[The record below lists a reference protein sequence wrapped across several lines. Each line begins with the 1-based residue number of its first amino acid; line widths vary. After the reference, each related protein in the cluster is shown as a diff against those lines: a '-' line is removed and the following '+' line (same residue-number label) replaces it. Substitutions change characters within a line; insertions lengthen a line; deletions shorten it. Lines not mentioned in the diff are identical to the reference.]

1 MFPSRYDVCSHLSIF
16 ICLYSVL
23 AYCSPTMLFSFPS
36 IPKMCW
42 FPLSLGTSTHAFSLL
57 MDGTFFHHILLD
69 KSYLPSRSQLCVTSS
84 KRMSQTLESKLGC
97 LNTVFPIILCF
108 SFDKSNPI
116 MYNYI
121 VYLFLLFTIC
131 TYTFHNGRNHVCWT
145 DCFKPQCQPRICAT
159 VNFQSTHSLN

>member
-57 MDGTFFHHILLD
+57 MDGMFFHHILLD

-97 LNTVFPIILCF
+97 LNTVLPHYPVFFFLTSLIPLCIIILF
-108 SFDKSNPI
+108 IYFYYSLYVHIHFTMGGI
-116 MYNYI
+116 MS
-121 VYLFLLFTIC
+121 VELTAL
-131 TYTFHNGRNHVCWT
+131 
-145 DCFKPQCQPRICAT
+145 
-159 VNFQSTHSLN
+159 SLSASLGSVPL